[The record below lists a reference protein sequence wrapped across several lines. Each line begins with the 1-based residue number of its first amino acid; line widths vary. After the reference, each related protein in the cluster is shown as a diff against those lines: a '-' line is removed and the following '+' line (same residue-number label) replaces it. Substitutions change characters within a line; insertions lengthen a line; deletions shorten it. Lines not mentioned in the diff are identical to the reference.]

1 MSFTAS
7 AEFVALQIEFETR
20 ARLGKQS
27 YLDEL
32 LKTESSKLRRK
43 LWMRVKWEL
52 GGCIQ
57 QLVTGIETKQEG
69 KTAMKERER
78 ERERENLL

>member
-32 LKTESSKLRRK
+32 LKTDSK